1 MPGVSLSACLVAFTV
16 MTLAFML
23 TRLSGD
29 LAISIAGPQATQADV
44 EIVRKAYG
52 LDRPLYVQFFSWVGR
67 AMVGDFGQSYFFK
80 DSVANLIARR
90 MPITLT
96 LGLVGLSL
104 ALIISIPLGI
114 LAAVRENTW
123 IDRGVT
129 MFTMVGQA
137 MPSFWL
143 ALILMIVLGLNLGVL
158 PISGTGTWQHFVM
171 PGIVLAFTAIPALTR
186 LTRSGM
192 IEAMAS
198 DYIRTARAK
207 GLSRARIIFKHA
219 LRNAAIPVVSI
230 AAVQLGFM
238 LGGSI
243 VIETVFALHGVGYL
257 GWESIAKNDF
267 PVVQAVVLVLAAI
280 YIGLT
285 LAGRHPQCA
294 ARSEAADRMSEPIAI
309 HAAADRRASGWRA
322 SRSASRSS
330 RLIVAAALV
339 GNALRAAGPVR
350 PGSRQA
356 PRAAVLDGGQ
366 PARTSARHRSARP
379 RLSGA
384 AGLWRAHLAADRH
397 HDGDHVGPDR
407 HHARRARRL
416 LRRPRRR
423 RGAVRHHDAVVD
435 PGGAGRARGGR
446 PDGVGPWA
454 RRRDARA
461 AVVGPLR
468 RGGARHHHAGAQRST
483 TSAPPGAPAPR
494 RRICSIKEILPNI
507 ASHLAVVATL
517 EMALAILLEAALSFL
532 GLGVPPPLPSWGLM
546 IAEGKDYMFFSPWV
560 IMIPGVALFVL
571 VLGINLVGD
580 GLRNLLGTER
590 LR

>member
-1 MPGVSLSACLVAFTV
+1 MLRLIVRRLAVGLLVALTV

-29 LAISIAGPQATQADV
+29 LAISIAGPSATQADV

-52 LDRPLYVQFFSWVGR
+52 LDRPLYVQFFAWVAR

-123 IDRGVT
+123 IDRAVT

-137 MPSFWL
+137 VPSFWL
-143 ALILMIVLGLNLGVL
+143 ALILMIVLGLHLGIL
-158 PISGTGTWQHFVM
+158 PISGTDTWQHFVM

-257 GWESIAKNDF
+257 GWESIQKNDF
-267 PVVQAVVLVLAAI
+267 PVVQAVVLVLATI

-285 LAGRHPQCA
+285 LL
-294 ARSEAADRMSEPIAI
+294 ADI
-309 HAAADRRASGWRA
+309 
-322 SRSASRSS
+322 
-330 RLIVAAALV
+330 L
-339 GNALRAAGPVR
+339 NAL
-350 PGSRQA
+350 
-356 PRAAVLDGGQ
+356 LD
-366 PARTSARHRSARP
+366 P
-379 RLSGA
+379 RLRTG
-384 AGLWRAHLAADRH
+384 
-397 HDGDHVGPDR
+397 
-407 HHARRARRL
+407 
-416 LRRPRRR
+416 
-423 RGAVRHHDAVVD
+423 
-435 PGGAGRARGGR
+435 
-446 PDGVGPWA
+446 
-454 RRRDARA
+454 
-461 AVVGPLR
+461 
-468 RGGARHHHAGAQRST
+468 
-483 TSAPPGAPAPR
+483 
-494 RRICSIKEILPNI
+494 
-507 ASHLAVVATL
+507 
-517 EMALAILLEAALSFL
+517 
-532 GLGVPPPLPSWGLM
+532 
-546 IAEGKDYMFFSPWV
+546 
-560 IMIPGVALFVL
+560 
-571 VLGINLVGD
+571 
-580 GLRNLLGTER
+580 
-590 LR
+590 